1 MVNTNRGVTSYMD
14 PYEQQFVSSRA
25 RGLPAQSQ
33 APKPKTEDEL
43 AKSISE
49 SILSDP
55 KITGQFSGFGDQ
67 LANALASLMG
77 GQESSA
83 DRLARE
89 KFEFEKAKYMA
100 GSGTSASDALA
111 RQKYADEQAL
121 QRRQLEAYQQMLS
134 GGGYRTGADRML
146 GLINQQAGVSE
157 GAVNKAYQDALANI
171 ASGFTTAQ
179 DLTGQG
185 YSALQQY
192 LTQNQNNPYAGV
204 QVSAGQAPD
213 ALEQILSAYGVSAD
227 PVRAQVAAEQAAA
240 EQGAAG
246 FQNLLNTLGA
256 SAQQS
261 DASRLAEM
269 MMAQNLAKTTLGQ
282 QRFGYE
288 SQAAQAQA
296 QALAELQNRLA
307 QARLEQESGAESRR
321 QGIEDAIAAAGG
333 DIPQGSGDGDGQ
345 GDDKQDS
352 TQAPAQKPVDALKAR
367 AATANP
373 DLKKKIKQFVK
384 ANPNA
389 GIKKIEKAFPKIAAK
404 IK

>member
-33 APKPKTEDEL
+33 TPKPKTEDEL

-240 EQGAAG
+240 QQGAAG

-269 MMAQNLAKTTLGQ
+269 MMAQNLAQTTLGQ
-282 QRFGYE
+282 QRAGYE

-307 QARLEQESGAESRR
+307 QARLEQEAAAEDSRQR
-321 QGIEDAIAAAGG
+321 IEDAIAAAGG
-333 DIPQGSGDGDGQ
+333 DIPQDSEDG
-345 GDDKQDS
+345 DKQDG
-352 TQAPAQKPVDALKAR
+352 TPTPTKAPDQKPVDALKAR

-373 DLKKKIKQFVK
+373 DLKKKINQFVK

>member
-1 MVNTNRGVTSYMD
+1 MAERGVTRYGPADREERKVVARTNIPAPSQNATSASMAGMVPTTSSSSGWDYSQNPLEVAREFVKSLNLTPTPSYA
-14 PYEQQFVSSRA
+14 SLGSRPDASDVLA
-25 RGLPAQSQ
+25 RR
-33 APKPKTEDEL
+33 KYEDEL
-43 AKSISE
+43 AK
-49 SILSDP
+49 
-55 KITGQFSGFGDQ
+55 
-67 LANALASLMG
+67 
-77 GQESSA
+77 
-83 DRLARE
+83 E
-89 KFEFEKAKYMA
+89 K
-100 GSGTSASDALA
+100 
-111 RQKYADEQAL
+111 RQI
-121 QRRQLEAYQQMLS
+121 EAYQQMLS

-146 GLINQQAGVSE
+146 GLINAQGDTSK
-157 GAVNKAYQDALANI
+157 GAIEKSYKDALANI
-171 ASGFTTAQ
+171 LGGFTTAD
-179 DLTGQG
+179 DLTGKG
-185 YSALQQY
+185 YSALENY
-192 LTQNQNNPYAGV
+192 LTQNPNNPYAGV

-213 ALEQILSAYGVSAD
+213 AMEQILSAYGVSAD

-307 QARLEQESGAESRR
+307 EARLEQESNAESRR
-321 QGIEDAIAAAGG
+321 QRIEDEIADAGG
-333 DIPQGSGDGDGQ
+333 DIPKGSGDDDEQGDDKQ
-345 GDDKQDS
+345 GDDKQDGA
-352 TQAPAQKPVDALKAR
+352 QATPQKPVDALKAR

>member
-25 RGLPAQSQ
+25 RGLPAPSKTS
-33 APKPKTEDEL
+33 KPKTEDEL
-43 AKSISE
+43 AESISE
-49 SILSDP
+49 RILSDP

-83 DRLARE
+83 DKLARE
-89 KFEFEKAKYMA
+89 KFEFEKAKYLA
-100 GSGTSASDALA
+100 GSGTSSSDALA
-111 RQKYADEQAL
+111 RRKYEDEL
-121 QRRQLEAYQQMLS
+121 SKEKRQIEAYQKMLS

-146 GLINQQAGVSE
+146 GLINAQGDTSKDNIEQA
-157 GAVNKAYQDALANI
+157 YRDALANI
-171 ASGFTTAQ
+171 LGGFTAAE
-179 DLTGQG
+179 DLTGKG
-185 YSALQQY
+185 YSALENY
-192 LTQNQNNPYAGV
+192 LKQNPNNPYAGV

-213 ALEQILSAYGVSAD
+213 AMEQILSAYGVSAD

-269 MMAQNLAKTTLGQ
+269 MMAQNLAQTTLGQ
-282 QRFGYE
+282 QRFGYQ

-307 QARLEQESGAESRR
+307 QARLEQESNAESRR
-321 QGIEDAIAAAGG
+321 QRIEDAIADEGG
-333 DIPQGSGDGDGQ
+333 DVPQGSGDDDEQ
-345 GDDKQDS
+345 GDDKQDGA
-352 TQAPAQKPVDALKAR
+352 QATPQKPVDALKAR

-373 DLKKKIKQFVK
+373 DLKKKINQFVK